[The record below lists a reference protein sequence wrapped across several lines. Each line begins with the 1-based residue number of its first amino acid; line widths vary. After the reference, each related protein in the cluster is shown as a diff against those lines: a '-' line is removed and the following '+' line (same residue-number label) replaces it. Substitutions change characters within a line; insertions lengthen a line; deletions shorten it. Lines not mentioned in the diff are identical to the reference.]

1 MPPIVTAFPLLA
13 LAALF
18 GYLLG
23 SIPFGILIA
32 RALGLGDLRQIGSG
46 NIGATNVLR
55 TGTKTAAALTLIL
68 DAAKGATAALIAR
81 ATLGEDA
88 AQLAGLAAFLGHL
101 YPVWLGFRGGKGV
114 ATFLGL
120 LLALNWPIGLAAC
133 ATWAVTAALTRISSL
148 SALVATASATLWLM
162 VFGQG
167 KMFGLIMVLTL
178 LIYYR
183 HAANITR
190 LRAGTEPKIG
200 AK

>member
-1 MPPIVTAFPLLA
+1 M
-13 LAALF
+13 
-18 GYLLG
+18 
-23 SIPFGILIA
+23 
-32 RALGLGDLRQIGSG
+32 
-46 NIGATNVLR
+46 
-55 TGTKTAAALTLIL
+55 
-68 DAAKGATAALIAR
+68 
-81 ATLGEDA
+81 
-88 AQLAGLAAFLGHL
+88 
-101 YPVWLGFRGGKGV
+101 